1 MSNNV
6 PMPDF
11 SMLYEKTNITA
22 DIEPHLLELTYTD
35 NLEGESDELTVAF
48 EDISGKW
55 IRQWYPTQGDKLK
68 AAIGYKGAQLTDIGA
83 FEIDEVEYNYRPSY
97 IQIKALSTGIGKA
110 NRTLKP
116 KAYENTT
123 LKQIVGIIAGRL
135 KLKMV
140 GTIKHIPVK
149 RATQYQERDVEFLA
163 RLAREYHH
171 SFKIVGDQL
180 VFTDK
185 DELGK
190 SETVVTLEEK
200 DTISISLRDRI
211 KDTAKE
217 VDVSG
222 YDANGKKVIKK
233 RKKAKALRENMKQA
247 QSASGDTLKV
257 VTRGETQEQIDA
269 RADAALAEQNDDQTA
284 GNIIL
289 IGNPKLVAGSTLLL
303 RNLGIFSGKYL
314 IKSSRHSIVRG
325 GGYTTSLEVRMLE
338 FIPDDL
344 QNTGVLTEP
353 KPLDTLNGKPDLRY
367 VDDRLLQ
374 TNAEDYALAKQQRR
388 ETGITK

>member
-1 MSNNV
+1 MNSNV
-6 PMPDF
+6 PTPDF
-11 SMLYEKTNITA
+11 SILYEKTNITA
-22 DIEPHLLELTYTD
+22 DIEPHLIELAYTD
-35 NLEGESDELTVAF
+35 NLEGESDELTITF

-55 IRQWYPTQGDKLK
+55 VRQWYPTQGDKLK
-68 AAIGYKGAQLTDIGA
+68 AAIGYKGALLADIGA

-97 IQIKALSTGIGKA
+97 IQIKALSTGVGKA

-123 LKQIVGIIAGRL
+123 LKQIVGIIAEKL
-135 KLKMV
+135 KLKVV
-140 GTIKHIPVK
+140 GTIKPIPVK
-149 RATQYQERDVEFLA
+149 RVTQYQERDVEFLA

-190 SETVVTLEEK
+190 EEAVAALEER
-200 DTISISLRDRI
+200 DTISITLRDRI

-222 YDANGKKVIKK
+222 YDTTGKKVIKK
-233 RKKAKALRENMKQA
+233 RKKAKPLREKMKQA
-247 QSASGDTLKV
+247 QAASGDTLKI

-269 RADAALAEQNDDQTA
+269 RADAALAEQNEDQTA
-284 GNIIL
+284 GNITL
-289 IGNPKLVAGSTLLL
+289 VGNPKLVAGSTILL

-314 IKSSRHSIVRG
+314 IKSSRHSITRG
-325 GGYTTSLEVRMLE
+325 GGYTTSIDVRMLE

-344 QNTGVLTEP
+344 LSTGALTE
-353 KPLDTLNGKPDLRY
+353 N
-367 VDDRLLQ
+367 Q
-374 TNAEDYALAKQQRR
+374 AR
-388 ETGITK
+388 E

>member
-1 MSNNV
+1 MNNV

-11 SMLYEKTNITA
+11 SLLYEKTNITA

-83 FEIDEVEYNYRPSY
+83 FEIDEVEYNYHPSY
-97 IQIKALSTGIGKA
+97 IQIKALSTGITKA

-123 LKQIVGIIAGRL
+123 LKQIVGIIPGHL
-135 KLKMV
+135 KLKVV

-149 RATQYQERDVEFLA
+149 RVTQYQERDVEFLA

-171 SFKIVGDQL
+171 SFKIVSDQL

-190 SETVVTLEEK
+190 SEAVVTLEEK

-284 GNIIL
+284 GNITV
-289 IGNPKLVAGSTLLL
+289 IGNPKLVAGSTLAL

-314 IKSSRHSIVRG
+314 IKSSRHTISRN
-325 GGYTTSLEVRMLE
+325 GGYTTSIEVRMLE

-344 QNTGVLTEP
+344 LNTS
-353 KPLDTLNGKPDLRY
+353 
-367 VDDRLLQ
+367 
-374 TNAEDYALAKQQRR
+374 ALSEATQERDN
-388 ETGITK
+388 EHP

>member
-1 MSNNV
+1 MNNV

-83 FEIDEVEYNYRPSY
+83 FEIDEVEYNYHPSY
-97 IQIKALSTGIGKA
+97 IQIKALSTGIANA

-135 KLKMV
+135 KMKMV

-190 SETVVTLEEK
+190 SEAVVTLEEK

-257 VTRGETQEQIDA
+257 VTRGETQEQVDA

-284 GNIIL
+284 GNITV
-289 IGNPKLVAGSTLLL
+289 IGNPKLVAGSTLAL

-344 QNTGVLTEP
+344 QNTGVLTEA

-374 TNAEDYALAKQQRR
+374 TNAQDYALAKQQRR

>member
-1 MSNNV
+1 MNNV

-83 FEIDEVEYNYRPSY
+83 FEIDEVEYNYHPSY
-97 IQIKALSTGIGKA
+97 IQIKALSTGIAKA

-190 SETVVTLEEK
+190 SEAVVSLEEK

-284 GNIIL
+284 GNITV
-289 IGNPKLVAGSTLLL
+289 IGNPKLVAGSTLAL

-344 QNTGVLTEP
+344 QNTGVLTEA
-353 KPLDTLNGKPDLRY
+353 KPLDTLNGEPDLRY

-374 TNAEDYALAKQQRR
+374 TNAQDYALAKQQRR

>member
-1 MSNNV
+1 MNNV

-83 FEIDEVEYNYRPSY
+83 FEIDEVEYNYHPSY
-97 IQIKALSTGIGKA
+97 IQIKALSTGIAKA

-135 KLKMV
+135 KLKVV
-140 GTIKHIPVK
+140 GTIKNIPVK
-149 RATQYQERDVEFLA
+149 RVTQYQERDVEFLA

-190 SETVVTLEEK
+190 SEAVVTLEEK

-247 QSASGDTLKV
+247 QSASSDTLKV

-284 GNIIL
+284 GNITV
-289 IGNPKLVAGSTLLL
+289 IGNPKLVAGSTLAL

-344 QNTGVLTEP
+344 QNTGVLTEA

-374 TNAEDYALAKQQRR
+374 TNAQDYALAKQQRR

>member
-1 MSNNV
+1 MNNV

-97 IQIKALSTGIGKA
+97 IQIKALSTGIAKA

-135 KLKMV
+135 KLKVV
-140 GTIKHIPVK
+140 GTIKNIPVK
-149 RATQYQERDVEFLA
+149 RVTQYQERDVEFLA

-190 SETVVTLEEK
+190 SEAVVTLEEK

-284 GNIIL
+284 GNITV
-289 IGNPKLVAGSTLLL
+289 IGNPKLVAGSTLAL

-344 QNTGVLTEP
+344 QNTGVLTEA

>member
-1 MSNNV
+1 MNNV

-83 FEIDEVEYNYRPSY
+83 FEIDEVEYNYHPSY
-97 IQIKALSTGIGKA
+97 IQIKALSTGIAKA

-135 KLKMV
+135 KLKVV
-140 GTIKHIPVK
+140 GTIKHIPVQ

-190 SETVVTLEEK
+190 SEAVVTLEEQ

-284 GNIIL
+284 GNITV
-289 IGNPKLVAGSTLLL
+289 IGNPKLVAGSTLAL

-344 QNTGVLTEP
+344 QNTGVLTEA

-374 TNAEDYALAKQQRR
+374 TNAQDYALAKQQRR

>member
-1 MSNNV
+1 MNNV

-35 NLEGESDELTVAF
+35 NLEGESDELTVSF

-68 AAIGYKGAQLTDIGA
+68 AAIGYKGEQLTDIGA

-97 IQIKALSTGIGKA
+97 IQIKALSTGIAKA
-110 NRTLKP
+110 SRTLKP

-135 KLKMV
+135 KLKVV
-140 GTIKHIPVK
+140 GAIKNIPVK
-149 RATQYQERDVEFLA
+149 RVTQYQERDVEFLA

-190 SETVVTLEEK
+190 SEAVVTLEEK
-200 DTISISLRDRI
+200 DAVSISLRDRI

-247 QSASGDTLKV
+247 QTASGDTLKV
-257 VTRGETQEQIDA
+257 IVRGETQEQIDA

-284 GNIIL
+284 GNITV
-289 IGNPKLVAGSTLLL
+289 IGNPKLVAGSTIAL

-374 TNAEDYALAKQQRR
+374 TNAEDYALAQQQRR
-388 ETGITK
+388 ATGMIK

>member
-1 MSNNV
+1 MSNV
-6 PMPDF
+6 QKPDF
-11 SMLYEKTNITA
+11 TLFYEKTNITA
-22 DIEPHLLELTYTD
+22 DIEPSLIELTYTD
-35 NLEGESDELTVAF
+35 YLEGQSDELSVQF

-55 IRQWYPTQGDKLK
+55 IRQWFPTQGDKLK
-68 AAIGYKGAQLTDIGA
+68 AAIGYQGEPLVEIGA
-83 FEIDEVEYNYRPSY
+83 FEIDEVEYSYRPSS
-97 IQIKALSTGIGKA
+97 ITLRALSTGVSKS

-123 LKQIVGIIAGRL
+123 LAQVVAMVAERL
-135 KLKMV
+135 KLKVV
-140 GTIKHIPVK
+140 GKIRQIPIKRI
-149 RATQYQERDVEFLA
+149 TQYQERDVEFLA

-190 SETVVTLEEK
+190 SEAVVTLEEQ

-284 GNIIL
+284 GNITV
-289 IGNPKLVAGSTLLL
+289 IGNPKLVAGSTLAL

-325 GGYTTSLEVRMLE
+325 SGYTTSLEVRMLE

-344 QNTGVLTEP
+344 LTRGMEI
-353 KPLDTLNGKPDLRY
+353 
-367 VDDRLLQ
+367 
-374 TNAEDYALAKQQRR
+374 TNANA
-388 ETGITK
+388 

>member
-1 MSNNV
+1 MNNV

-35 NLEGESDELTVAF
+35 NLEGESDELTVVF

-55 IRQWYPTQGDKLK
+55 IREWYPTQGDKLK

-140 GTIKHIPVK
+140 GTIKNIPVK
-149 RATQYQERDVEFLA
+149 RVTQYQERDVEFLA
-163 RLAREYHH
+163 RIAREYHH

-190 SETVVTLEEK
+190 SEAVVALEEK
-200 DTISISLRDRI
+200 DAISISLRDRI

-284 GNIIL
+284 GNITL

-344 QNTGVLTEP
+344 QNTGVLTEA
-353 KPLDTLNGKPDLRY
+353 KPLDTLSGKPDLRY

>member
-1 MSNNV
+1 MNNV

-83 FEIDEVEYNYRPSY
+83 FEIDEVEYNYHPSY
-97 IQIKALSTGIGKA
+97 IQIKALSTGIANA

-135 KLKMV
+135 KMKMV

-171 SFKIVGDQL
+171 SFKIVGEQL

-190 SETVVTLEEK
+190 SEAVVTLEEK

-257 VTRGETQEQIDA
+257 VIRGETQEQIDA

-284 GNIIL
+284 GNITV
-289 IGNPKLVAGSTLLL
+289 IGNPKLVAGSTLAL

-344 QNTGVLTEP
+344 QNTGVLTEA

-374 TNAEDYALAKQQRR
+374 TNAQDYALAKQQRR

>member
-6 PMPDF
+6 PTPDF
-11 SMLYEKTNITA
+11 SMMYEKTNITA

-35 NLEGESDELTVAF
+35 NLEGESDELTVVF
-48 EDISGKW
+48 EDINGKW

-83 FEIDEVEYNYRPSY
+83 FEIDEVEYNYHPSY
-97 IQIKALSTGIGKA
+97 IQIKALSTGIAKA

-190 SETVVTLEEK
+190 SEAVVTLEEK

-211 KDTAKE
+211 KDTVKE

-269 RADAALAEQNDDQTA
+269 RADAALAEQNDDQTV
-284 GNIIL
+284 GNITL

-314 IKSSRHSIVRG
+314 IKSSRHTISRN
-325 GGYTTSLEVRMLE
+325 GGYITSIEVRMLE

-344 QNTGVLTEP
+344 LNTS
-353 KPLDTLNGKPDLRY
+353 
-367 VDDRLLQ
+367 
-374 TNAEDYALAKQQRR
+374 ALSEATQERDN
-388 ETGITK
+388 EHP

>member
-1 MSNNV
+1 MNNV

-83 FEIDEVEYNYRPSY
+83 FEIDEVEYNYHPSY
-97 IQIKALSTGIGKA
+97 IQIKALSTGIANA

-135 KLKMV
+135 KMKMV

-190 SETVVTLEEK
+190 SEAVVTLEEK

-284 GNIIL
+284 GNITV
-289 IGNPKLVAGSTLLL
+289 IGNPKLVAGSTLAL

-314 IKSSRHSIVRG
+314 IKSSHHSIVRG

-344 QNTGVLTEP
+344 QNTGVLTEA

-374 TNAEDYALAKQQRR
+374 TNAQDYALAKQQRR

>member
-1 MSNNV
+1 MNNV

-83 FEIDEVEYNYRPSY
+83 FEIDEVEYNYHPSY
-97 IQIKALSTGIGKA
+97 IQIKALSTGIAKA

-135 KLKMV
+135 KLKVV
-140 GTIKHIPVK
+140 GTIKNIPVK
-149 RATQYQERDVEFLA
+149 RVTQYQERDVEFLA

-190 SETVVTLEEK
+190 SEAVVTLEEK

-247 QSASGDTLKV
+247 QSASSDTLKV

-284 GNIIL
+284 GNITV
-289 IGNPKLVAGSTLLL
+289 IGNPKLVAGRTLAL

-344 QNTGVLTEP
+344 QNTGVLTEA

-374 TNAEDYALAKQQRR
+374 TNAQDYALAKQQRR

>member
-1 MSNNV
+1 MNNV

-97 IQIKALSTGIGKA
+97 IQIKALSTGIAKA

-135 KLKMV
+135 KLKVV
-140 GTIKHIPVK
+140 GTIKNIPVK
-149 RATQYQERDVEFLA
+149 RVTQYQERDVEFLA

-190 SETVVTLEEK
+190 SEAVVTLEEK

-284 GNIIL
+284 GNITV
-289 IGNPKLVAGSTLLL
+289 IGNPKLVAGSTLAL

-344 QNTGVLTEP
+344 QNTGVLTEA
-353 KPLDTLNGKPDLRY
+353 KPLDTLNGKSDLRY

-374 TNAEDYALAKQQRR
+374 TNAQDYALAKQQRR

>member
-1 MSNNV
+1 MNNV

-11 SMLYEKTNITA
+11 SMLYGKTNITA

-35 NLEGESDELTVAF
+35 NLEGESDELTVVF

-55 IRQWYPTQGDKLK
+55 IREWYPTQGDKLK

-140 GTIKHIPVK
+140 GTIKNIPVK
-149 RATQYQERDVEFLA
+149 RVTQYQERDVEFLA

-190 SETVVTLEEK
+190 SEAVVTLEEK
-200 DTISISLRDRI
+200 DTISICLRDRI

-284 GNIIL
+284 GNITL

-325 GGYTTSLEVRMLE
+325 GGYTTSLEVRMLA

-344 QNTGVLTEP
+344 QNTGVLTEA

>member
-6 PMPDF
+6 PTPDF

-35 NLEGESDELTVAF
+35 NLEGESDELTVVF

-83 FEIDEVEYNYRPSY
+83 FEIDEVEYNYHPSY
-97 IQIKALSTGIGKA
+97 IQIKALSTGIANA

-135 KLKMV
+135 KMKMV

-171 SFKIVGDQL
+171 SFKIVGEQL

-190 SETVVTLEEK
+190 SEAVVTLEEK

-284 GNIIL
+284 GNITV
-289 IGNPKLVAGSTLLL
+289 IGNPKLVAGSTLVL

-325 GGYTTSLEVRMLE
+325 GGYTTNLEVRMLE

-344 QNTGVLTEP
+344 QNTGVLTEA

>member
-1 MSNNV
+1 MNNV

-83 FEIDEVEYNYRPSY
+83 FEIDEVEYNYHPSY
-97 IQIKALSTGIGKA
+97 IQIKALSTGIANA

-135 KLKMV
+135 KMKMV

-190 SETVVTLEEK
+190 SEAVVTLEEK

-284 GNIIL
+284 GNITV
-289 IGNPKLVAGSTLLL
+289 IGNPKLVAGSTLAL

-344 QNTGVLTEP
+344 QNTGVLTEA

-374 TNAEDYALAKQQRR
+374 TNAQDYALAKQQRR

>member
-1 MSNNV
+1 MNNV

-11 SMLYEKTNITA
+11 SMLYGKTNITA

-35 NLEGESDELTVAF
+35 NLEGESDELTVVF

-55 IRQWYPTQGDKLK
+55 IRQWYPTQGNKLK

-140 GTIKHIPVK
+140 GTIKNIPVK
-149 RATQYQERDVEFLA
+149 RVTQYQERDVEFLA

-190 SETVVTLEEK
+190 SEAVVTLEEK
-200 DTISISLRDRI
+200 DAISISLRDRI

-284 GNIIL
+284 GNITL

-325 GGYTTSLEVRMLE
+325 GGYTTSLEVRMLA

-344 QNTGVLTEP
+344 QNTGVLTEA

>member
-1 MSNNV
+1 MNNV

-11 SMLYEKTNITA
+11 SLLYEKTNITA

-35 NLEGESDELTVAF
+35 NLEGESDELTVVF

-55 IRQWYPTQGDKLK
+55 IREWYPTQGDKLK

-140 GTIKHIPVK
+140 GTIKNIPVK
-149 RATQYQERDVEFLA
+149 RVTQYQERDVEFLA

-190 SETVVTLEEK
+190 SEAVVTLEEK
-200 DTISISLRDRI
+200 DTISICLRDRI

-284 GNIIL
+284 GNITL

-325 GGYTTSLEVRMLE
+325 GGYTTSLEVRMLA

-344 QNTGVLTEP
+344 QNTGVLTEA

>member
-6 PMPDF
+6 PKPDF

-35 NLEGESDELTVAF
+35 NLEGESDELMVVF

-83 FEIDEVEYNYRPSY
+83 FEIDEVEYNYHPSY
-97 IQIKALSTGIGKA
+97 IQIKALSTGIANA

-135 KLKMV
+135 KMKMV

-190 SETVVTLEEK
+190 SEAVVTLEEK

-284 GNIIL
+284 GNITV
-289 IGNPKLVAGSTLLL
+289 IGNPKLVAGSTLAL

-344 QNTGVLTEP
+344 QNTGVLTEA

-374 TNAEDYALAKQQRR
+374 TNAQDYALAKQQRR

>member
-1 MSNNV
+1 MNNV

-83 FEIDEVEYNYRPSY
+83 FEIDEVEYNYHPSY
-97 IQIKALSTGIGKA
+97 IQIKALSTGIAKA

-171 SFKIVGDQL
+171 SFKIVGEQL

-190 SETVVTLEEK
+190 SEAVVTLEEK

-284 GNIIL
+284 GNITV
-289 IGNPKLVAGSTLLL
+289 IGNPKLVAGSTLAL

-344 QNTGVLTEP
+344 QNTGVLTEA

-374 TNAEDYALAKQQRR
+374 TNAQDYALAKQQRR

>member
-1 MSNNV
+1 MNNV

-83 FEIDEVEYNYRPSY
+83 FEIDEVEYNYHPSY
-97 IQIKALSTGIGKA
+97 IQIKALSTGIANA

-135 KLKMV
+135 KLKVV
-140 GTIKHIPVK
+140 GMIKNIPVK
-149 RATQYQERDVEFLA
+149 RVTQYQERDVEFLA

-190 SETVVTLEEK
+190 SEAVVTLEEK

-284 GNIIL
+284 GNITV
-289 IGNPKLVAGSTLLL
+289 IGNPKLVAGSTLAL

-344 QNTGVLTEP
+344 QNTGVLTEA

-374 TNAEDYALAKQQRR
+374 TNAQDYALAKQQRR